1 MRNECR
7 RRWVCI
13 YEVPVVVSRLNAL
26 SVCLSQHRPQ
36 KNSMSSSSFLKQE
49 PKSLR
54 PQSVISQL
62 YTDSLKNRKRIPVVG
77 KRVVNSGRT
86 NPQEYNDLYILKAE
100 E

>member
-1 MRNECR
+1 
-7 RRWVCI
+7 
-13 YEVPVVVSRLNAL
+13 
-26 SVCLSQHRPQ
+26 
-36 KNSMSSSSFLKQE
+36 MSSSSFLKQE

-62 YTDSLKNRKRIPVVG
+62 YTDSFKNRKRIPVVG
-77 KRVVNSGRT
+77 KRVVGSGTT